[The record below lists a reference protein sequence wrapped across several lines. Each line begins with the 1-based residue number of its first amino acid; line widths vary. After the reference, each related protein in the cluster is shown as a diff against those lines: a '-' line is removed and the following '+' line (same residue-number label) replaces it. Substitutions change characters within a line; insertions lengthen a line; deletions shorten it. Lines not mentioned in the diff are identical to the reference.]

1 MRPLVLTAL
10 CAAVVAA
17 PAPLLAQDA
26 SDGVVLAP
34 QDEPAPFADT
44 AEELQDPAKQR
55 ELALMLRTLSE
66 VLLDL
71 PLAPLMEAMGG
82 VAERTGEAEL
92 PDMDEDATLRT
103 LSPDAEAIPEQIEE
117 NLPRALDAMGS
128 MAKAFE
134 KMMPALQQMAEKM
147 KDAAPADAE

>member
-26 SDGVVLAP
+26 SDDVVLAP
-34 QDEPAPFADT
+34 QEEPAPFAEM

-71 PLAPLMEAMGG
+71 PLAPLMEAMGN
-82 VAERTGEAEL
+82 VAERTG
-92 PDMDEDATLRT
+92 
-103 LSPDAEAIPEQIEE
+103 
-117 NLPRALDAMGS
+117 
-128 MAKAFE
+128 
-134 KMMPALQQMAEKM
+134 
-147 KDAAPADAE
+147 